1 MKEDAK
7 MKENISN
14 VPLGTMPTVGAMQQ
28 MQAAPNVSPM
38 PNIPQ
43 SHMGVMPSMMQQVPM
58 ICCPFLTN
66 MQCPMPFGPNVMG
79 MAGNAM
85 PAMNAMPG
93 MNTMPA
99 MNVMPE
105 MNAMPGMGVL
115 PTTNQFYPMGGM

>member
-14 VPLGTMPTVGAMQQ
+14 VPLGTMPPVGAMQQ
-28 MQAAPNVSPM
+28 MQASPNISPM
-38 PNIPQ
+38 PNIPNMAPIPQ
-43 SHMGVMPSMMQQVPM
+43 SPMGVMPSMMHQVPM
-58 ICCPFLTN
+58 MCCPFLMN

-79 MAGNAM
+79 MAGNVM
-85 PAMNAMPG
+85 PGMNAMP
-93 MNTMPA
+93 
-99 MNVMPE
+99 NVMPE